1 MAVKTPTDE
10 LVQRA
15 AWFKIFSLLFRFPD
29 EEIVEHIK
37 SAVTDLP
44 AEVVD
49 ANLRSSVAAFKQAVA
64 NATSGN
70 FVTEYSQLFTGAGL
84 CRANENDFEKL
95 SFSMTEKLA
104 DVAGFYDAFG
114 FEVSAD
120 VGERPDYIGTELDF
134 INLLLLKQAYALKL
148 GWSDQAEITATA
160 LSSFTESHFAKWVPK
175 LCIALGELATPGG
188 IYATAAEALT
198 ALVASEAR
206 RLEKSVS

>member
-15 AWFKIFSLLFRFPD
+15 AWFKVFSLLFRFPD

-37 SAVTDLP
+37 SPMTDVP

-64 NATSGN
+64 NATSSD

-120 VGERPDYIGTELDF
+120 VGERPDFIGTELDF
-134 INLLLLKQAYALKL
+134 INLLLLKQAYALEL
-148 GWSDQAEITATA
+148 GWPEKAEISARA
-160 LSSFTESHFAKWVPK
+160 LNSFLESHFVKWVPK
-175 LCIALGELATPGG
+175 LCIALGELATADG
-188 IYATAAEALT
+188 IYAAAADALA
-198 ALVASEAR
+198 ALVASENR
-206 RLEKSVS
+206 RLGKSAI